1 MLSPEILSSSIAIAA
16 LLLGAYFV
24 FRKEHREDGQ
34 TALQRLARI
43 EAELAGQRVEL
54 ANQQA
59 RQQGFQAEIE
69 NVADHAKRERQTI
82 VENAA
87 RDHNVLREMIKD
99 VPTMRDLVYRMVER
113 LENTKESMAKL
124 DLKMDRIVEL
134 LTHK

>member
-1 MLSPEILSSSIAIAA
+1 MPDLTALLSSSIAVAA

-24 FRKEHREDGQ
+24 FRKEGREESVASAHR
-34 TALQRLARI
+34 LNKI
-43 EAELAGQRVEL
+43 EAEI
-54 ANQQA
+54 ANIIA
-59 RQQGFQAEIE
+59 RQQGFQGEIE
-69 NVADHAKRERQTI
+69 NVADHARRERQAI
-82 VENAA
+82 VENST

-124 DLKMDRIVEL
+124 DVKMDRIVEI

>member
-99 VPTMRDLVYRMVER
+99 VPTMREMLFRMVER
-113 LENTKESMAKL
+113 LENMKESTAKL
-124 DLKMDRIVEL
+124 DYKVDRIVEL